1 VLTENRHGLIVNVRL
16 TRASGRAEREAAVE
30 MAGEIAGGVKRVTL
44 AADRGYDARETVKRL
59 RELNV
64 TPHVAQNTRGRS
76 SAVDGRTTRHEGY
89 RESQRKRKMVEEF
102 FGWAKVVAG
111 LRKVKLRGREKVG
124 WLFTLAA
131 AAYNLVRMRNLMVA
145 TA

>member
-1 VLTENRHGLIVNVRL
+1 
-16 TRASGRAEREAAVE
+16 
-30 MAGEIAGGVKRVTL
+30 
-44 AADRGYDARETVKRL
+44 
-59 RELNV
+59 
-64 TPHVAQNTRGRS
+64 
-76 SAVDGRTTRHEGY
+76 
-89 RESQRKRKMVEEF
+89 MVEEF